1 MYNET
6 CYKRRKGEGEGKEKE
21 KEKRSK
27 RCLLHCPGMK
37 WVVWGYY
44 NIQDT
49 RMEWEKRRGR
59 NSGLERIGVTTYF
72 SERKRQDEK

>member
-1 MYNET
+1 MLQKKKEE
-6 CYKRRKGEGEGKEKE
+6 EGKE

-27 RCLLHCPGMK
+27 RCLPHYPEMK

-44 NIQDT
+44 NIQDA
-49 RMEWEKRRGR
+49 RMEWEKGRGR

-72 SERKRQDEK
+72 SEGKH